1 MRVAAKGK
9 NYESIARLLLKE
21 GKAVI
26 YKYNPFIIQLTN
38 RRCLSRNLERSHI
51 NDAYTMSEFQ
61 PKHRNHPMH
70 LKKKRRNNQC
80 LEKFYDV
87 KCIDSRDGK
96 VKSGQQLSNDGSI
109 EFKKRIVRICTHIGK
124 KIVQEDIFLFKSER
138 SKQDAFLPTHC
149 QSNEWGYPA

>member
-38 RRCLSRNLERSHI
+38 RRYLSRNLERSHI

-61 PKHRNHPMH
+61 PKHRNHPMY
-70 LKKKRRNNQC
+70 LKM
-80 LEKFYDV
+80 
-87 KCIDSRDGK
+87 
-96 VKSGQQLSNDGSI
+96 SGEVLRYKMHRFS
-109 EFKKRIVRICTHIGK
+109 
-124 KIVQEDIFLFKSER
+124 
-138 SKQDAFLPTHC
+138 
-149 QSNEWGYPA
+149 